1 MLECKCKGCEER
13 HPGCHSDCPDY
24 ILFRKKLEEENKKKI
39 EDRGPDMH
47 YVERKPFIEGFRRS
61 RRKEKIND

>member
-13 HPGCHSDCPDY
+13 HQGYHSDCPDY

-39 EDRGPDMH
+39 E
-47 YVERKPFIEGFRRS
+47 ENRRPWT
-61 RRKEKIND
+61 